1 LYWLTIPS
9 GFAAK
14 KKRQSPAELVN
25 NNYTIPSTS
34 RQLAMAD
41 IFSERLKAVRER
53 RGYSQADLAKKAGLQ
68 ATAISHFETGG
79 RSPSFDNLRRLSD
92 ALNVSTDY
100 LMGRSETEEMVG
112 PSADSLF
119 RGVEKLSADDQEMLR
134 VMKDTMLKKK
144 GGGA

>member
-53 RGYSQADLAKKAGLQ
+53 RGYSQAEFRILKPGAGRL
-68 ATAISHFETGG
+68 
-79 RSPSFDNLRRLSD
+79 PSTTCAVFL
-92 ALNVSTDY
+92 T
-100 LMGRSETEEMVG
+100 
-112 PSADSLF
+112 P
-119 RGVEKLSADDQEMLR
+119 
-134 VMKDTMLKKK
+134 
-144 GGGA
+144 